1 MILQQIYLEN
11 YVPNFIGIARVLLY
25 RR

>member
-11 YVPNFIGIARVLLY
+11 YVLNFIGIARVLLY

>member
-11 YVPNFIGIARVLLY
+11 YTPNLIRIAWA
-25 RR
+25 